1 MFDVTLKL
9 NKRAP
14 EEEGSPG
21 SLGSLGGSSGS
32 GVLKSSTVV
41 LRRDWQEFRALHLAL
56 TSLLSFKVARLFAR
70 SFVVLRSVAFVERVD
85 RRPSSR
91 FTQQPSLLPSPQP
104 PQQSTHG
111 DDGEAGGEGALGR
124 LPPLPQYAG
133 AETTDAEMAEQ
144 VREYLQRL
152 LELPDVCASGPFLGL
167 LNDHDGAGGAE
178 CSGLAPESAFDFC
191 LQPCP
196 VSSTYVARRAQHQE
210 EVEVP
215 ARSTVLWRFS
225 VGDGL
230 DIQFSAV
237 FTPGCSSGSGSEEAG
252 TEAEAGDQPVGR
264 KAKVLMEG
272 RFPAAGAEEASVQGS
287 FTAPVAGSCAFT
299 WDNAYSRLRG
309 KQVSIA
315 LQVVSPEAMQAA
327 VEAAAELARA
337 SSRNRSLI
345 TARIRDGKAGG
356 GQIEV
361 EVTPVARPPAATKG
375 DGAGADGHVE
385 DAMDGLT
392 LEEER
397 LIASGRGG
405 LGALLS
411 SSAPSASLRK
421 SASSAS
427 IHSLDGSSAS
437 SSATTD
443 ATAAAIAAA
452 TAAAATGEAGEEQTE
467 PRRSSLGLIWGYLS
481 RGKEEGGDGDQGG
494 AGSQQQPPQLGGGD
508 VEKVVAMVEKLEDE
522 LAHMTAKK
530 EQAEAEA
537 VIALAK
543 QRRWSIEKERFER
556 RMNEALVR
564 CVGRMRCRS
573 AQNRWID

>member
-1 MFDVTLKL
+1 MMM
-9 NKRAP
+9 
-14 EEEGSPG
+14 
-21 SLGSLGGSSGS
+21 
-32 GVLKSSTVV
+32 
-41 LRRDWQEFRALHLAL
+41 
-56 TSLLSFKVARLFAR
+56 
-70 SFVVLRSVAFVERVD
+70 VD
-85 RRPSSR
+85 RRR
-91 FTQQPSLLPSPQP
+91 SLIHGHHITTTRQGN
-104 PQQSTHG
+104 G
-111 DDGEAGGEGALGR
+111 DDGAAGGEGGVLGR

-133 AETTDAEMAEQ
+133 AETTDAEMADQ
-144 VREYLQRL
+144 LAGFLRRL

-178 CSGLAPESAFDFC
+178 SSGLAPESAFDFC

-196 VSSTYVARRAQHQE
+196 VSSTYVARRAQHHE
-210 EVEVP
+210 EVDVP
-215 ARSTVLWRFS
+215 AGSTVLWRFS

-237 FTPGCSSGSGSEEAG
+237 FAQVSEEG
-252 TEAEAGDQPVGR
+252 GGHDHDHEAGG
-264 KAKVLMEG
+264 KVLMEG
-272 RFPAAGAEEASVQGS
+272 RFPAAGAGAEEAAVQGS
-287 FTAPVAGSCAFT
+287 FTAPVAGRCAFT

-327 VEAAAELARA
+327 VEAATELARA

-345 TARIRDGKAGG
+345 TARIRDREAAGR
-356 GQIEV
+356 GQIRV
-361 EVTPVARPPAATKG
+361 EVTPVARPAAAAKG
-375 DGAGADGHVE
+375 DEGSEGGHVE
-385 DAMDGLT
+385 EAMDGLT

-405 LGALLS
+405 LGALLA
-411 SSAPSASLRK
+411 SSASTSSLRP

-437 SSATTD
+437 ASFSTTAG
-443 ATAAAIAAA
+443 ATAAAIAAV
-452 TAAAATGEAGEEQTE
+452 TAAAGEGAGEQAE

-481 RGKEEGGDGDQGG
+481 RGKEEGGAAA
-494 AGSQQQPPQLGGGD
+494 AGEQPPQLGAGD

-556 RMNEALVR
+556 RMNEALAR
-564 CVGRMRCRS
+564 CVDEVDGRVRG
-573 AQNRWID
+573 IDGGSTDAWPYTHMHPNITRQGGAAGGADPGAGGGEGGAARGHGSQAAGGYRR